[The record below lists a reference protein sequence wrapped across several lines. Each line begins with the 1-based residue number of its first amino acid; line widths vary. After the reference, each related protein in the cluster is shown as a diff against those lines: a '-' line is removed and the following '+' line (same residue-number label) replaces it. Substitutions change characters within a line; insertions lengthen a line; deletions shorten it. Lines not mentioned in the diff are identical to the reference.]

1 MYSLSRL
8 SKMGIVILV
17 RNGSKKTC
25 SWFPSGMR
33 KPKQVICRKKR
44 RRNNYLALL
53 DLNTSCKPLGQPDS
67 VIDNLQNG
75 CPINLKERINAI
87 VTESRKPLQ
96 VERWARRPG
105 GKRSMRCQI
114 EKKDPTQALTRTLW
128 ENWIIILQIYVTM
141 KIISDPYPWTSQKTF
156 MHQSSHWARFL
167 TLCSKQSKH
176 LPAQIV
182 YHSGFGRI
190 TLPYW
195 QYLQHKQSRTYPCQL
210 KGRPVHGSELMSIHY
225 PK

>member
-8 SKMGIVILV
+8 SKMGIVIPG
-17 RNGSKKTC
+17 RNGSMKTC

-33 KPKQVICRKKR
+33 KPKQVICRKKGEEIITSP
-44 RRNNYLALL
+44 LL
-53 DLNTSCKPLGQPDS
+53 DLNSSCKPLGQPDS

-75 CPINLKERINAI
+75 CPNNLKERINAI

-141 KIISDPYPWTSQKTF
+141 KIISDPYPWTSRKTF
-156 MHQSSHWARFL
+156 LHQSSHWARFPK
-167 TLCSKQSKH
+167 LCSKQSKH
-176 LPAQIV
+176 LPAQII

-195 QYLQHKQSRTYPCQL
+195 QYLQHKQSGTYPCQL
-210 KGRPVHGSELMSIHY
+210 KGRPVHGSELMSIRY

>member
-8 SKMGIVILV
+8 SKMGIVIPV

-33 KPKQVICRKKR
+33 KPKQVNCRKKR
-44 RRNNYLALL
+44 RRNTYLALL

-105 GKRSMRCQI
+105 GKRSMCCQI

-141 KIISDPYPWTSQKTF
+141 KIISDPYPWTSRKTF
-156 MHQSSHWARFL
+156 LHQSSHWARFPN
-167 TLCSKQSKH
+167 LCSKQSKH
-176 LPAQIV
+176 LPAHII

-195 QYLQHKQSRTYPCQL
+195 
-210 KGRPVHGSELMSIHY
+210 
-225 PK
+225 

>member
-8 SKMGIVILV
+8 SKMGIVIPG
-17 RNGSKKTC
+17 RNGSMKTC

-44 RRNNYLALL
+44 RRNYYLALL

-141 KIISDPYPWTSQKTF
+141 KIISDPYPWTSRKTF
-156 MHQSSHWARFL
+156 LHQSSHWARFPK
-167 TLCSKQSKH
+167 LCSKQSKH
-176 LPAQIV
+176 LPAQII

>member
-8 SKMGIVILV
+8 SKMGIVIPG
-17 RNGSKKTC
+17 RNGSMKTC

-53 DLNTSCKPLGQPDS
+53 DLNTSYKPLGQPDS

-96 VERWARRPG
+96 VERWARRPS

-141 KIISDPYPWTSQKTF
+141 KIISDPYPWTSRKTF
-156 MHQSSHWARFL
+156 LHQSSHWARFPK
-167 TLCSKQSKH
+167 LCSKQSKH
-176 LPAQIV
+176 LPAQII
-182 YHSGFGRI
+182 YHSAFGRI

-195 QYLQHKQSRTYPCQL
+195 QYLQHKQSGTYPCQL
-210 KGRPVHGSELMSIHY
+210 KGRPLHGSELMSIRC